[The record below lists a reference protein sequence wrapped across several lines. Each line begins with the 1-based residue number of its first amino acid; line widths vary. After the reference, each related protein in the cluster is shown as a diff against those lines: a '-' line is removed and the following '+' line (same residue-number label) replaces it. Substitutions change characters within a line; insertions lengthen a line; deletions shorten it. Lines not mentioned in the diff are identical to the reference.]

1 MNTRIALTIGIPAH
15 ARVTPITRSSD
26 GNTRHSTQ
34 YPVHTQEPP
43 STDVYQHCTVDINDT
58 LVASYVP
65 SGYVVYDM
73 SGRTHD
79 I

>member
-15 ARVTPITRSSD
+15 PRVTPVTPACPN
-26 GNTRHSTQ
+26 NTPQSTQ
-34 YPVHTQEPP
+34 YPA
-43 STDVYQHCTVDINDT
+43 STPDPGSADVYQHCTVDINDP

-65 SGYVVYDM
+65 SGYVVYDVR
-73 SGRTHD
+73 GRTHD